1 MRSGYTLV
9 IQMTTKRSYR
19 ELSKL
24 KTFDERFEYL
34 KLADKKVGED
44 TFGGHRYLN
53 QQFYKSPEWKKVRDQ
68 VIARDCGRDL
78 GVEGE
83 EFGEGEEILIHHLN
97 PITEEDLINMNP
109 CVLDLNN
116 LISTRKRTHNG
127 IHYGDR
133 KTLNRY
139 VERKQGD
146 TRLW

>member
-1 MRSGYTLV
+1 MMAR
-9 IQMTTKRSYR
+9 KSYK

-24 KTFDERFEYL
+24 TTFEERFKYL
-34 KLADKKVGED
+34 KLTDKKVGED
-44 TFGGHRYLN
+44 TFGGRRYLN
-53 QQFYKSPEWKKVRDQ
+53 QQFYRSNEWKKVRDQ
-68 VIARDCGRDL
+68 VILRDQGRDL

-109 CVLDLNN
+109 CVFDLDN

-127 IHYGDR
+127 IHYGDMN
-133 KTLNRY
+133 TLNRY
-139 VERKQGD
+139 VERKPGD